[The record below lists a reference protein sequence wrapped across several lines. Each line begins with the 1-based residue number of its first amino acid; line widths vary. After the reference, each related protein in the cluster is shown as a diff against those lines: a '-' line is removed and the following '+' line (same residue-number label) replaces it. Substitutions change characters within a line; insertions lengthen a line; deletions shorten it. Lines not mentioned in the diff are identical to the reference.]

1 MEPKKPRPV
10 LDILGDLVD
19 TTEELQKNV
28 QKLVELDKELRHEE
42 ASNHKIIL

>member
-1 MEPKKPRPV
+1 MEPKKPRLV

-42 ASNHKIIL
+42 NSQNLS

>member
-1 MEPKKPRPV
+1 MEPKKPRRV

-28 QKLVELDKELRHEE
+28 KKLVALDKELRHEE
-42 ASNHKIIL
+42 NSNDSP

>member
-1 MEPKKPRPV
+1 MEPKKPRSV
-10 LDILGDLVD
+10 LNILGELVD

-42 ASNHKIIL
+42 NSHNLP

>member
-1 MEPKKPRPV
+1 MEPKKPRLV

-42 ASNHKIIL
+42 NSQNPS

>member
-1 MEPKKPRPV
+1 MEPKKPRRV
-10 LDILGDLVD
+10 LDILGELVD

-42 ASNHKIIL
+42 NSHNLL